1 MGLARAIDA
10 QPGNARLTV
19 LGGRKRTVAMRL
31 LGRGGGALRR
41 RQAMAET
48 WWRHRVRLGLPLGIV
63 YVWLARPG
71 PHALE
76 IGGAIALAGLGLRA
90 VSAGHL
96 RKNAALATSGPYAA
110 TRNPLYLGSLLIALG
125 FLIAGRS
132 LLADALAAVYF
143 AAFYHFAIVQEEN
156 KLHARFGAS
165 FDEYAARVPRLWPR
179 PRGRVPESAHFSWRL
194 YWRNREYQAA
204 LGFMAGVAVLW
215 LKMHFRA

>member
-1 MGLARAIDA
+1 
-10 QPGNARLTV
+10 
-19 LGGRKRTVAMRL
+19 MRL
-31 LGRGGGALRR
+31 FGRGGGALRR
-41 RQAMAET
+41 RQSVAET
-48 WWRHRVRLGLPLGIV
+48 WWRQRVRLGLPLGIV
-63 YVWLARPG
+63 YVVLARPG

-76 IGGAIALAGLGLRA
+76 IGGAIALVGLGLRA

-110 TRNPLYLGSLLIALG
+110 TRNPLYLGSLLIAFG

-143 AAFYHFAIVQEEN
+143 AAFYHFAIAQEED

-165 FDEYAARVPRLWPR
+165 FEDYAARVPRLWPR
-179 PRGRVPESAHFSWRL
+179 PWRGAGPGSARFSWRL

-204 LGFMAGVAVLW
+204 LGFVMGIAVLW